1 MKELLTVYNEQL
13 EVVGK
18 LSRDEIHK
26 KGLKHKVVHCWIIER
41 REIDIYLYFQQRSFN
56 KSDFPGMYDIACAGH
71 IDAGEE
77 AEIAMIRELDEEIG
91 LNINKNDLKYIG
103 RKFEAFQKGEF
114 FDNEICE
121 MYLLEVKN
129 NTKFILGD
137 EVEDMV
143 RVSVIE
149 YEKWINKELK
159 ELEVSSIEGN
169 KKVVLKDDNI
179 CPHIRE
185 YNDRL
190 LEAVYMGKE
199 KIN

>member
-1 MKELLTVYNEQL
+1 MMKELLTVYNEQL

-41 REIDIYLYFQQRSFN
+41 GEIDSYLYFQQRSFN

-103 RKFEAFQKGEF
+103 RKFESFQKGEF

-143 RVSVIE
+143 RVSLIE

-190 LEAVYMGKE
+190 LEAVYKGK
-199 KIN
+199 